1 MPTLTLYEPPTTTP
15 LSWYFVDIGF
25 YPVPPPPVDIGDV
38 WALQWAAVT
47 PEFFLGKQ
55 SGSDK
60 LMPFHEEQ
68 FLWVQP
74 SCHYAFHNR
83 TFAEWCIECGTDQRD
98 SESKLIAPIVH
109 PDLRT
114 TGVIVRKRR
123 VSLIA
128 LQGLLLDTSL
138 LEEVQT

>member
-1 MPTLTLYEPPTTTP
+1 MNPLLLPP
-15 LSWYFVDIGF
+15 FVDISLTLGSTQC
-25 YPVPPPPVDIGDV
+25 PPPVDIGDV

-83 TFAEWCIECGTDQRD
+83 TFAE
-98 SESKLIAPIVH
+98 
-109 PDLRT
+109 
-114 TGVIVRKRR
+114 
-123 VSLIA
+123 
-128 LQGLLLDTSL
+128 
-138 LEEVQT
+138 